1 MQEGAYLDFQ
11 EVISLKP
18 KEIPSEYTASGGLHK
33 DLSNR
38 RKPLKI
44 IDCQRFSVL
53 CLYPKSPKFKLV
65 DVPEEES
72 SEEVGSLNS
81 DAAVNDVHLHASLFI
96 D

>member
-18 KEIPSEYTASGGLHK
+18 KEIPPEYTTPGGSHK

-44 IDCQRFSVL
+44 NDFQRLLFYAST
-53 CLYPKSPKFKLV
+53 PKSPKFKLV